1 MSVEYLS
8 TNIKSLGEPFMDI
21 ENDIVITNGLL
32 RLLEDNF
39 GSHLV
44 HSCNT
49 WEQTC
54 ELKGQLKV
62 LYWLKDKQEELREAQ
77 FKNTEQININTS

>member
-1 MSVEYLS
+1 
-8 TNIKSLGEPFMDI
+8 MDI

-32 RLLEDNF
+32 RLLENNF

-44 HSCNT
+44 HSCDT

-62 LYWLKDKQEELREAQ
+62 LYWLKDKQEELREEQ

>member
-1 MSVEYLS
+1 
-8 TNIKSLGEPFMDI
+8 MDI
-21 ENDIVITNGLL
+21 ENDIVITNCLL

-44 HSCNT
+44 HSCDT

-62 LYWLKDKQEELREAQ
+62 LHWLKDKQEELREAQ

>member
-8 TNIKSLGEPFMDI
+8 TNIESLGEPFMDI

-44 HSCNT
+44 HSCDT

-54 ELKGQLKV
+54 ELKGQIKV

>member
-1 MSVEYLS
+1 MEYLS

-32 RLLEDNF
+32 RLLENNF

-44 HSCNT
+44 HSCDT

-62 LYWLKDKQEELREAQ
+62 LYWLKDKQEELREEQ

>member
-1 MSVEYLS
+1 VEYLS

-32 RLLEDNF
+32 RLLENNF

-44 HSCNT
+44 HSCDT

-62 LYWLKDKQEELREAQ
+62 LYWLKDKQEELREEQ

>member
-1 MSVEYLS
+1 
-8 TNIKSLGEPFMDI
+8 MDI

-32 RLLEDNF
+32 RLLENNF

-44 HSCNT
+44 HSCDT

>member
-1 MSVEYLS
+1 MSVSLVFVLL
-8 TNIKSLGEPFMDI
+8 NKCDFQKS
-21 ENDIVITNGLL
+21 
-32 RLLEDNF
+32 
-39 GSHLV
+39 
-44 HSCNT
+44 

-62 LYWLKDKQEELREAQ
+62 LHWLKDKQEELREDQ

>member
-1 MSVEYLS
+1 M
-8 TNIKSLGEPFMDI
+8 NI
-21 ENDIVITNGLL
+21 ENDIVITNGLI
-32 RLLEDNF
+32 RLLEHNF

-44 HSCNT
+44 YSCDT

-62 LYWLKDKQEELREAQ
+62 LNWLKDKQEELREEQ
-77 FKNTEQININTS
+77 FKNTEQITINTS

>member
-8 TNIKSLGEPFMDI
+8 TNIESLGEPFMDI

-32 RLLEDNF
+32 RLLENNF

-44 HSCNT
+44 HSCDT

-62 LYWLKDKQEELREAQ
+62 LYWLKDKQEELREEQ

>member
-1 MSVEYLS
+1 M
-8 TNIKSLGEPFMDI
+8 NF
-21 ENDIVITNGLL
+21 ENDIVITDGLL
-32 RLLEDNF
+32 RVLEDNF

-44 HSCNT
+44 YNCDT

-62 LYWLKDKQEELREAQ
+62 LHWLKDKQEELRDQSVEHEGQ
-77 FKNTEQININTS
+77 VTIKGDS